1 MAPDMHARESTDA
14 LSVIKYAAMMAACSK
29 QPWAV
34 YSLPRQFLQAKP
46 YTGAR
51 TRLMEVCHP

>member
-1 MAPDMHARESTDA
+1 MHARESADA

-29 QPWAV
+29 QAWAV
-34 YSLPRQFLQAKP
+34 YSVPRQRLLARP

-51 TRLMEVCHP
+51 FRLMEVCHP